1 MTPENISWLMIGA
14 QLMMLIWMTAKALNF
29 SRMGKELEQE
39 IEKLRKDRMTSS
51 STRRRAAPCFT
62 GSNQAARLR
71 CRSLRNDSTYNV

>member
-39 IEKLRKDRMTSS
+39 IQKLKKMI
-51 STRRRAAPCFT
+51 A
-62 GSNQAARLR
+62 NE
-71 CRSLRNDSTYNV
+71 N

>member
-39 IEKLRKDRMTSS
+39 IEKLKRMLASIRNRQSYQHVKDE
-51 STRRRAAPCFT
+51 P
-62 GSNQAARLR
+62 
-71 CRSLRNDSTYNV
+71 

>member
-39 IEKLRKDRMTSS
+39 IEKLKRMIVDDAK
-51 STRRRAAPCFT
+51 RIARAKTF
-62 GSNQAARLR
+62 
-71 CRSLRNDSTYNV
+71 D